1 MSEQYIVSARK
12 YRPDSFRSIVGQGA
26 MSRTLQNAILNG
38 KLAHAYLFSGPRG
51 VGKTTAARVLAKTIN
66 CQNVTTEG
74 EACNKCESCVSFNE
88 QRSFNIFELDAA
100 SNNSVADI
108 RQLTE
113 QVLIP
118 PSIGKYKVYII
129 DEVHMLSNT
138 AFNAFLKTLE
148 EPPSYAIFILAT
160 TEKHK
165 ILPTI
170 LSRCQ
175 TYDFKRITVNDIA
188 DHLAYVAECENID
201 IDRASLEVIAE
212 KADGGMRDALSI
224 FDRIVGFSI
233 GPITYEQTLDS
244 LNILDYS
251 YFIKI
256 LDYVISA
263 DYKSVMIT
271 IDEILA
277 KGFDAQLIV
286 SGMASFLRDLLVVQH
301 PSTAHLLEKP
311 AMVAKAYTDIASR
324 CNAKSLFDAINK
336 LNDCDVKYREATNKR
351 LHTEIAFLSLISSF
365 ASVESA
371 GTESTSYKKK
381 IILPA
386 KNDTNTENR
395 PVIKELSGKDI
406 VTDRIKTGGDIT
418 VGSNAANAENVH
430 SVAMTTGKTIA
441 GSLSSLK
448 KKQSGS
454 MLDLMKRKEQDAT
467 SIKTDENNSFGN
479 DSFDEGKLQNAWLL
493 YEATKLPERERP
505 LHSLMKTFLPEIKEN
520 GIVELKLNSTTS
532 KESLSK
538 YMPDIVD
545 FVRKELNNS
554 SVSISMVVEFV
565 ENKFIPM
572 TGKDRLEKMKEKS
585 PAVAMLVDTLGLQLT

>member
-66 CQNVTTEG
+66 CQNITSEG
-74 EACNKCESCVSFNE
+74 EACNKCESCISFNE
-88 QRSFNIFELDAA
+88 QRSFNVFELDAA

-201 IDRASLEVIAE
+201 IDRPSLEVIAE

-224 FDRIVGFSI
+224 FDRIVGFSV
-233 GPITYEQTLDS
+233 GKITYEQTLES

-256 LDYVISA
+256 LDFVISA

-271 IDEILA
+271 IDEILS
-277 KGFDAQLIV
+277 KGFDAQLLV

-311 AMVAKAYTDIASR
+311 AMVAKAYSDSAMKCS
-324 CNAKSLFDAINK
+324 AKSLFDAINK
-336 LNDCDVKYREATNKR
+336 LNDCDVKYRDATNKR
-351 LHTEIAFLSLISSF
+351 LHIEIAFLSLMSSF
-365 ASVESA
+365 VADVMVGGTDSA
-371 GTESTSYKKK
+371 IKKK
-381 IILPA
+381 IVLPQ
-386 KNDTNTENR
+386 NDVPNISNPVDRGVTQTQIANRRVRVENNTSQNTNTEVNA
-395 PVIKELSGKDI
+395 
-406 VTDRIKTGGDIT
+406 T
-418 VGSNAANAENVH
+418 VAVGQN
-430 SVAMTTGKTIA
+430 KTIA

-448 KKQSGS
+448 KRQSGS
-454 MLDLMKRKEQDAT
+454 MLDLMKKKEQEAIVSSAT
-467 SIKTDENNSFGN
+467 SKNDFGN
-479 DSFDEGKLQNAWLL
+479 EPFDEDKLQKAWLL
-493 YEATKLPERERP
+493 YAEKKLPSNDRP
-505 LHSLMKTFLPEIKEN
+505 VRSIMRTFMPEIKTD
-520 GIVELKLNSTTS
+520 GFVEIKLNSETS
-532 KESLSK
+532 KDSLSK
-538 YMPDIVD
+538 YLPDIVN
-545 FVRKELNNS
+545 FIRKELNNS
-554 SVSISMVVEFV
+554 SVSISVVVEFV
-565 ENKFIPM
+565 ENKYIPM
-572 TGKDRLEKMKEKS
+572 TSKDRLEKMIEKS
-585 PAVAMLVDTLGLQLT
+585 PAVAMLVDSLDLQLT

>member
-66 CQNVTTEG
+66 CQNITSEG
-74 EACNKCESCVSFNE
+74 EACNKCESCISFNE
-88 QRSFNIFELDAA
+88 QRSFNVFELDAA

-201 IDRASLEVIAE
+201 IDRPSLEVIAE

-224 FDRIVGFSI
+224 FDRIVGFSV
-233 GPITYEQTLDS
+233 GKITYEQTLES

-256 LDYVISA
+256 LDFVISA

-277 KGFDAQLIV
+277 KGFDAQLLV

-311 AMVAKAYTDIASR
+311 AMVAKAYSDSAMKCS
-324 CNAKSLFDAINK
+324 AKSLFDAINK
-336 LNDCDVKYREATNKR
+336 LNDCDVKYRDATNKR
-351 LHTEIAFLSLISSF
+351 LHIEIAFLSLMSSF
-365 ASVESA
+365 VADVMVGGTDSA
-371 GTESTSYKKK
+371 IKKK
-381 IILPA
+381 IVLPQ
-386 KNDTNTENR
+386 NDVPNISNSVDRGVTQTQIANRSVRVENNTSQNTNTEVNA
-395 PVIKELSGKDI
+395 
-406 VTDRIKTGGDIT
+406 T
-418 VGSNAANAENVH
+418 VAVGQN
-430 SVAMTTGKTIA
+430 KTIA

-448 KKQSGS
+448 KRQSGS
-454 MLDLMKRKEQDAT
+454 MLDLMKKKEQEAIVSSAT
-467 SIKTDENNSFGN
+467 AKNDFGN
-479 DSFDEGKLQNAWLL
+479 EPFDEDKLQKAWLL
-493 YEATKLPERERP
+493 YAEKKLPSNDRP
-505 LHSLMKTFLPEIKEN
+505 VRSIMRTFMPEIKTD
-520 GIVELKLNSTTS
+520 GSVEIKLNSETS
-532 KESLSK
+532 KDSLSK
-538 YMPDIVD
+538 YLPDIVN
-545 FVRKELNNS
+545 FIRKELNNS
-554 SVSISMVVEFV
+554 SVSISVVVEFV
-565 ENKFIPM
+565 ENKYIPM
-572 TGKDRLEKMKEKS
+572 TSKDRLEKMIEKS
-585 PAVAMLVDTLGLQLT
+585 PAVAMLVDSLDLQLT

>member
-201 IDRASLEVIAE
+201 IDRPSLEVIAE

-224 FDRIVGFSI
+224 FDRIVGFSV

-277 KGFDAQLIV
+277 KGFDAQLLV

-311 AMVAKAYTDIASR
+311 AMVAKAYSESAMKCST
-324 CNAKSLFDAINK
+324 KSLFDAINK
-336 LNDCDVKYREATNKR
+336 LNDCDFKYRDATNKR
-351 LHTEIAFLSLISSF
+351 LHIEIAFLSLMSSF
-365 ASVESA
+365 VADVMVGGSD
-371 GTESTSYKKK
+371 SYIKKK
-381 IILPA
+381 IVLPQ
-386 KNDTNTENR
+386 NDVPNISNSVDREVPQIQIANRRVRVENNTSQNTNTEVNA
-395 PVIKELSGKDI
+395 
-406 VTDRIKTGGDIT
+406 T
-418 VGSNAANAENVH
+418 VAVSQN
-430 SVAMTTGKTIA
+430 KTIA

-448 KKQSGS
+448 KRQSGS
-454 MLDLMKRKEQDAT
+454 MLDLMKKKEQEAIVSSAT
-467 SIKTDENNSFGN
+467 SKNDFGN
-479 DSFDEGKLQNAWLL
+479 EPFDEDKLQKAWLL
-493 YEATKLPERERP
+493 YAEKKLPSNDRP
-505 LHSLMKTFLPEIKEN
+505 VRSIMRTFMPEIKAD
-520 GIVELKLNSTTS
+520 GSVEIKLNSETS
-532 KESLSK
+532 KDSLSK
-538 YMPDIVD
+538 YLPDIVD